1 MNNSQLHPMIVYCLL
16 AIAVITTVKGN
27 CPDDNTPSPSPTLS
41 SIPVPSASPS
51 PMVTYQFLSSPN
63 TSVNAPPG
71 KPVKYPLHV
80 ILKCDSV
87 CNAS

>member
-16 AIAVITTVKGN
+16 VTITVISTVKGN
-27 CPDDNTPSPSPTLS
+27 CPDDDTPSPSPTLS
-41 SIPVPSASPS
+41 STPIPSASPS

-71 KPVKYPLHV
+71 IDQLPL
-80 ILKCDSV
+80 DV
-87 CNAS
+87 CNYFQF